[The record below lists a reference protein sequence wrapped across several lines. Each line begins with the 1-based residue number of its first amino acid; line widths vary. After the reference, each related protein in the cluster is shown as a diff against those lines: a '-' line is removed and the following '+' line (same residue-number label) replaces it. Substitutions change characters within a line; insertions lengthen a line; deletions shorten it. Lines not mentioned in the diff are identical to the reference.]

1 MTSEVFNVVRQI
13 NVHELKAMLEGNERL
28 QLWDV
33 RTDAE
38 RRIAVIPGA
47 RHLDQQGVE
56 ELDDLD
62 RETLLVFHCHH
73 GIRSQAAAEYFAA
86 KGFTNLC
93 NVTGGIEAWSVQID
107 PAVPRY

>member
-1 MTSEVFNVVRQI
+1 MKSETTNIRQI
-13 NVHELKAMLEGNERL
+13 SVHELKAMLEGAEPL

-38 RRIAVIPGA
+38 RRLAVIPGA
-47 RHLDQQGVE
+47 RHLDPQGVE
-56 ELDDLD
+56 EIDDLD
-62 RETLLVFHCHH
+62 RGTLLVFHCHH

-93 NVTGGIEAWSVQID
+93 NVTGGIEAWSLHID
-107 PAVPRY
+107 PTVQRY